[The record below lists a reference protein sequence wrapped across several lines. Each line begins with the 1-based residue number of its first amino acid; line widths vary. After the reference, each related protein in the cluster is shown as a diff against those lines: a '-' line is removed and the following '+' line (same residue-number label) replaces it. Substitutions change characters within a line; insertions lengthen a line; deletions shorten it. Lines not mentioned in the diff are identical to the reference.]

1 MKIAAVVFLVLA
13 VSAATFGFG
22 GASWDWAK
30 IVCGVLLALAVLS
43 YLGSRIQR
51 WSRERQPS

>member
-1 MKIAAVVFLVLA
+1 MKIATVTFLVLA

-30 IVCGVLLALAVLS
+30 IACGILLALAAFS
-43 YLGSRIQR
+43 YLGSRWQR
-51 WSRERQPS
+51 WSRAR